1 MDLEIL
7 GIWGGFWLVVFNAGS
22 LRTKPCC
29 PQSAQA
35 ELEQRH
41 RGEQE
46 PVQRF
51 AAGLGAARRWG
62 GLGGSPP
69 SHGVWESQGGIFGVP
84 PILKRLGVGWD
95 AGQHRWLDQPQG
107 G

>member
-7 GIWGGFWLVVFNAGS
+7 GIWGGFWVVVFNAGS

-29 PQSAQA
+29 PRSARA

-41 RGEQE
+41 GGEQE

-51 AAGLGAARRWG
+51 AAGLGAARRG
-62 GLGGSPP
+62 GGTGDL
-69 SHGVWESQGGIFGVP
+69 GVP
-84 PILKRLGVGWD
+84 LPALGFESPKVGFL
-95 AGQHRWLDQPQG
+95 GFLPS
-107 G
+107 